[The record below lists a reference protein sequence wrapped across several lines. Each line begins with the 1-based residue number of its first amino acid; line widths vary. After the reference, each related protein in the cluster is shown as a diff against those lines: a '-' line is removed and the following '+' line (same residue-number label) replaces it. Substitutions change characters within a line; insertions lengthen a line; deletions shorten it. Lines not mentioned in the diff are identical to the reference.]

1 MTISRTGLTFDSEL
15 TYFNLV
21 RLRVTGMPLLAV
33 LFAQSGTTQKAF
45 ATDTLPMLVSNDW
58 ILLSGE
64 MTAEHR
70 LTFKI
75 QESTDVAIIWVP

>member
-21 RLRVTGMPLLAV
+21 RLRLTGMPLLAV
-33 LFAQSGTTQKAF
+33 LFAQSGTNQKVF
-45 ATDTLPMLVSNDW
+45 ATETLPIFVSNDW

-64 MTAEHR
+64 MSAEHR

-75 QESTDVAIIWVP
+75 QESTDVAIILVA